1 MPKRNKQ
8 LKVQNNKRLEVKWLK
23 DVVDNDNDDDDDM
36 DYQYERF
43 TRVQSSEGASWKE
56 YIYMFLFAYMSFVQQ
71 LLHKNTQWRRFVRY
85 IILQL
90 FCYISYV
97 LGWHFV

>member
-8 LKVQNNKRLEVKWLK
+8 LKVQNNKRLKVKWLK
-23 DVVDNDNDDDDDM
+23 DVVDNDNDDDDDDM

-56 YIYMFLFAYMSFVQQ
+56 MS
-71 LLHKNTQWRRFVRY
+71 RRVSAKVKRKTT
-85 IILQL
+85 IL
-90 FCYISYV
+90 
-97 LGWHFV
+97 

>member
-23 DVVDNDNDDDDDM
+23 DVVDNDNDDDDDDM

-43 TRVQSSEGASWKE
+43 TRVQSPEGASWKE
-56 YIYMFLFAYMSFVQQ
+56 YIYVSFC
-71 LLHKNTQWRRFVRY
+71 LHEFCTTTSTQKHPVA
-85 IILQL
+85 
-90 FCYISYV
+90 
-97 LGWHFV
+97 

>member
-23 DVVDNDNDDDDDM
+23 DVVDNDNDDDDDDM

-43 TRVQSSEGASWKE
+43 KRVQSSEGASWRS
-56 YIYMFLFAYMSFVQQ
+56 IYMFLFAYMSFVQQ
-71 LLHKNTQWRRFVRY
+71 LLHKNTQ
-85 IILQL
+85 
-90 FCYISYV
+90 
-97 LGWHFV
+97 